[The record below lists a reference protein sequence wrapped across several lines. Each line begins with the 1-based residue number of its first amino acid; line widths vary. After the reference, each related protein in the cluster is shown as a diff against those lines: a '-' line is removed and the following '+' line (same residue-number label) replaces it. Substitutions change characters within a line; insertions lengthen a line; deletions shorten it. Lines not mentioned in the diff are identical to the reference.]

1 MTGIVISIK
10 TRSFCAKCFRM
21 SASACLAE
29 IGCAR
34 QFTHQPS
41 DSADIADE
49 SLTRVRSA
57 DFDLITAVEADL
69 VQLNISLKTNSVQI
83 HSSLYTCSR
92 QTALPSPITLYNNWI
107 C

>member
-1 MTGIVISIK
+1 
-10 TRSFCAKCFRM
+10 M

-57 DFDLITAVEADL
+57 DFDLITDVEADL
-69 VQLNISLKTNSVQI
+69 VQLNISLKSNCVQF
-83 HSSLYTCSR
+83 HSSLYTCSQ
-92 QTALPSPITLYNNWI
+92 QTALLSPITLYNNWI